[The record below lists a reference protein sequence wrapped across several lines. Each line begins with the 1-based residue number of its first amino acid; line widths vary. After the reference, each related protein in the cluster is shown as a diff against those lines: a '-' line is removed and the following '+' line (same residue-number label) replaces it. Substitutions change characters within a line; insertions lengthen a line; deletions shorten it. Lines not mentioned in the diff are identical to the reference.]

1 MVELSSPHLPDL
13 TLVDLPGIVRTSTAG
28 QPESVIRD
36 VDRLIQS
43 YLNQVGAIKHLCAM
57 KRNACID
64 VLSYGGMIGEQ

>member
-43 YLNQVGAIKHLCAM
+43 YLNQVCAIGSCVM
-57 KRNACID
+57 KKEEGVCRCF
-64 VLSYGGMIGEQ
+64 E